1 MKLQEKVSDLN
12 NITSPAWG
20 NLDVTWGAATHTNHT
35 EEKARN
41 KQKTNLQLKLITNK
55 QDKNGSTKKFSYS
68 CYCCSAQ
75 YIYSVIVKI
84 IYLQIYLWT
93 NWFVAAIIQSTLL
106 SPVYSLTDIEIRF
119 LILSKYI

>member
-41 KQKTNLQLKLITNK
+41 KQKTNLQPKLITNK
-55 QDKNGSTKKFSYS
+55 QDKNGSTKKFSY
-68 CYCCSAQ
+68 CCSAQ
-75 YIYSVIVKI
+75 YIYSVIVKM
-84 IYLQIYLWT
+84 IYKSIYEQTGL
-93 NWFVAAIIQSTLL
+93 
-106 SPVYSLTDIEIRF
+106 
-119 LILSKYI
+119 